1 VLTTTIVPIL
11 PNAVK
16 AIAAIAS
23 TAKVGLVF
31 MRARNRASLFTKEF
45 ITEQHI
51 QLRIA
56 FPT

>member
-1 VLTTTIVPIL
+1 VTPFGDG
-11 PNAVK
+11 

-23 TAKVGLVF
+23 TAKVGMVF

-51 QLRIA
+51 
-56 FPT
+56 